1 MATRIHPSAVV
12 EPGAQL
18 GVDVEIGPFVYV
30 GGEVV
35 LGDRTRLHHHSSVE
49 GWTTLGEGGEVFPYA
64 NLGAKTQDLKFQG
77 GRPGVRI
84 GARNVFR
91 EYVTVHAATR
101 DGEFTVLGDDNTLL
115 ANCHVAHDCV
125 LGNHI
130 VMSNGILL
138 AGHVRVEDHVTIGG
152 AAGVHQFCRIGAFAM
167 ISAFAKVVQDVVP
180 FMIADGQPAV
190 IRSINKVGL
199 ERRGFAPE
207 QIERVKQLHR
217 VLFRDGLNR
226 SQALEKLAGSEQ
238 AASAEFRR
246 VLDFAAAS
254 ERGLAPGS
262 SA

>member
-1 MATRIHPSAVV
+1 
-12 EPGAQL
+12 
-18 GVDVEIGPFVYV
+18 
-30 GGEVV
+30 
-35 LGDRTRLHHHSSVE
+35 
-49 GWTTLGEGGEVFPYA
+49 
-64 NLGAKTQDLKFQG
+64 
-77 GRPGVRI
+77 
-84 GARNVFR
+84 
-91 EYVTVHAATR
+91 VHAATR
-101 DGEFTVLGDDNTLL
+101 GAEFTVLGDDNTLL

-152 AAGVHQFCRIGAFAM
+152 AAGVHQFCRIGAYAM

-199 ERRGFAPE
+199 ERRGFSAE

-226 SQALEKLAGSEQ
+226 SQALEKLAASEQ
-238 AASAEFRR
+238 AVTAEFRR

-254 ERGLAPGS
+254 ERGLAPG
-262 SA
+262 AAG